1 MEIADMRNFILLP
14 FMAVSLIWSSSGYC
28 QDSEGGPLG
37 DPLPPPVQD
46 PSLSSSHYFSP
57 SLTTAGVADTGRAL
71 GSMNVRYRTRHS
83 CNVVTPCALPSPAL
97 DRAIAAHA
105 G

>member
-1 MEIADMRNFILLP
+1 MRNFILLS
-14 FMAVSLIWSSSGYC
+14 FMAVSLIWSSSGFC

-46 PSLSSSHYFSP
+46 PSLSSSPYFSP

-71 GSMNVRYRTRHS
+71 GSMNATYPTGHG
-83 CNVVTPCALPSPAL
+83 CNVVTPCALPPPAL

>member
-1 MEIADMRNFILLP
+1 MRNFFLLS
-14 FMAVSLIWSSSGYC
+14 FMAVSMIWSSSGFC

-46 PSLSSSHYFSP
+46 PSLSSSPYFSP

-71 GSMNVRYRTRHS
+71 GSNVRYRS
-83 CNVVTPCALPSPAL
+83 GNGCNVATPCALPSPAL

>member
-1 MEIADMRNFILLP
+1 MRSYILLS
-14 FMAVSLIWSSSGYC
+14 FMAVSLIWSSSGFC

-46 PSLSSSHYFSP
+46 PSLSSSHRFSP

-71 GSMNVRYRTRHS
+71 GSMNVRYRTGHD

>member
-1 MEIADMRNFILLP
+1 MRNFILLS
-14 FMAVSLIWSSSGYC
+14 FMAVSLIWNSSGFC

-46 PSLSSSHYFSP
+46 PSLSSSPYFSP

-71 GSMNVRYRTRHS
+71 GSMNATYPTGHG
-83 CNVVTPCALPSPAL
+83 CNVVTPCALPPPAL